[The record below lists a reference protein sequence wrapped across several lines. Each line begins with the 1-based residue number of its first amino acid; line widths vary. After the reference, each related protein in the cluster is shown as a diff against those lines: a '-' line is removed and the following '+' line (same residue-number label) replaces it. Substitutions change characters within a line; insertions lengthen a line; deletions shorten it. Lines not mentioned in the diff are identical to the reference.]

1 MEGRIDYKKRR
12 KGLLAAVISM
22 TLLVGLLYPPMV
34 AKAAPNN
41 TVYVTG
47 ADTSILVGYGDSV
60 GFNGGV
66 YGQIYLNN
74 QWNQKVFPGDGGV
87 DITIENAGECSGTYG
102 TDATYTIEY
111 SGGLCVKET
120 IDFYSYDQV
129 EDMMEQQNGEF
140 PAGANVDA
148 SNSFAI
154 VKLKTVSGCKVTYM
168 DENGTVVHTDYVV
181 TDANSPVSGTAT
193 TVWGGLTK
201 ENAELM
207 GWDFTPGSD
216 SIAFEV
222 GDSLMD
228 RSGLMSLYPV
238 WAMLP
243 EEEPEPEPAPSTP
256 APKSAGIVNVSMNG
270 YTFGGNSSNP
280 MIVSSTNDVSKAT
293 VTYKAAGA
301 SDATYSTQK
310 PTAVGDYVVRVALPE
325 NDNYGQAVGTANFRI
340 SYLPAPT
347 PAYELDGTKGDNGW
361 YKSEVEITPPDGYEM
376 SVGNR
381 DYFTTESYTVDE
393 ETSNLRIYLRK
404 ITTGE
409 MTDVISIANLRVDAD
424 APAFTEMQDGEE
436 YYEDLVTIDF
446 TDQHFKTVTVN
457 GEVMEVVADENGEY
471 SFAVE
476 TGMRRMSYV
485 IVLKDEAGNETKV
498 SLIFGP
504 AWLKDGI
511 VGEGDYYLETGEE
524 YHFPTGSSW
533 VKSGDT
539 TVYAGGSS
547 FYANSE
553 GEVTFGKE

>member
-1 MEGRIDYKKRR
+1 MREKVDYGKRL
-12 KGLLAAVISM
+12 KGLLAFALCF
-22 TLLVGLLYPPMV
+22 TMV
-34 AKAAPNN
+34 AGVLRIPMEAEAVSQNLT
-41 TVYVTG
+41 TVSSSDTQVVVGQGDRINVVGGKYSAVFSDDNGPVTV
-47 ADTSILVGYGDSV
+47 VGSSGSTTGTNDYGDSIILYTD
-60 GFNGGV
+60 GIYEIGNINGV
-66 YGQIYLNN
+66 YVARAINYFNY
-74 QWNQKVFPGDGGV
+74 DGISERVG
-87 DITIENAGECSGTYG
+87 SGAEFTP
-102 TDATYTIEY
+102 A
-111 SGGLCVKET
+111 
-120 IDFYSYDQV
+120 V
-129 EDMMEQQNGEF
+129 EDSETF
-140 PAGANVDA
+140 VVID
-148 SNSFAI
+148 
-154 VKLKTVSGCKVTYM
+154 LVSVEGWKIDYM
-168 DENGTVVHTDYVV
+168 DDNGAVAHTEYQGL
-181 TDANSPVSGTAT
+181 NSEIS
-193 TVWGGLTK
+193 WNGLTK
-201 ENAELM
+201 ENAELI
-207 GWDFTPGSD
+207 GWSTSQGS
-216 SIAFEV
+216 ATAEYEV
-222 GDSLMD
+222 GATIQGNG
-228 RSGLMSLYPV
+228 GLAVLYPV
-238 WAMLP
+238 WEVTAP
-243 EEEPEPEPAPSTP
+243 EPEPEPEPEPVPPAP

-270 YTFGGNSSNP
+270 YTFGGNASNP

-293 VTYKAAGA
+293 VTYKAVGA

-310 PTAVGDYVVRVALPE
+310 PTVVGDYVVRVALPE

-361 YKSEVEITPPDGYEM
+361 YKSEVEIAPPDGYEM

-381 DYFTTESYTVDE
+381 DHFTTESYTVDE

-404 ITTGE
+404 IATGE

-424 APAFTEMQDGEE
+424 APTFTEMQDGEE
-436 YYEDLVTIDF
+436 YYEDSVTVDF
-446 TDQHFKTVTVN
+446 TDRHFKTVTVN
-457 GEVMEVVADENGEY
+457 GEVMEVVTDENGEY

-524 YHFPTGSSW
+524 YHFPTGSGW

>member
-1 MEGRIDYKKRR
+1 MERRINYRKRR

-22 TLLVGLLYPPMV
+22 ALLTGLLHPPIV
-34 AKAAPNN
+34 VEAVSNK
-41 TVYVTG
+41 TVTVVS
-47 ADTSILVGYGDSV
+47 ADTPILVGEGDSIT
-60 GFNGGV
+60 FTNGV
-66 YGQIYLNN
+66 YGNVAIGSSR
-74 QWNQKVFPGDGGV
+74 VFPTSGNEDVKIVSGGQAWDGTLFATDKLYTIPSSSGLYQGSV
-87 DITIENAGECSGTYG
+87 ILYSKEDLYQAFKDQWGYFVPSDIT
-102 TDATYTIEY
+102 DD
-111 SGGLCVKET
+111 KK
-120 IDFYSYDQV
+120 
-129 EDMMEQQNGEF
+129 
-140 PAGANVDA
+140 
-148 SNSFAI
+148 FAY
-154 VKLKTVSGCKVTYM
+154 VTLTEVAGCKIDYM
-168 DENGTVVHTDYVV
+168 QDGNSVAFTEYVLADDNGVI
-181 TDANSPVSGTAT
+181 T
-193 TVWGGLTK
+193 TEIRSDLTK
-201 ENAELM
+201 ENAELL
-207 GWDFTPGSD
+207 GWSTSAGSTTVEYE
-216 SIAFEV
+216 F
-222 GDSLMD
+222 GTKQLNGGN
-228 RSGLMSLYPV
+228 GLLVLYPV
-238 WAMLP
+238 WKVT
-243 EEEPEPEPAPSTP
+243 EPKSEPKPP

-270 YTFGGNSSNP
+270 YTFGGNASNP
-280 MIVSSTNDVSKAT
+280 MIVSSTNDVSKAI

-301 SDATYSTQK
+301 SDATYSMQK
-310 PTAVGDYVVRVALPE
+310 PTAVGDYVVRVVLPE

-340 SYLPAPT
+340 SYLPVPT
-347 PAYELDGTKGDNGW
+347 PAYELDGMKGDNGW
-361 YKSEVEITPPDGYEM
+361 YKSEVKITPPDGYEM

-381 DYFTTESYTVDE
+381 EHFTTESYTVDE

-404 ITTGE
+404 IKTGE

-436 YYEDLVTIDF
+436 YYEDLVTINF

-498 SLIFGP
+498 SMIFGP

-524 YHFPTGSSW
+524 YHFPTGSNW
-533 VKSGDT
+533 VKSGDA

>member
-1 MEGRIDYKKRR
+1 MERRINYRKRR

-22 TLLVGLLYPPMV
+22 ALLTGLLHPPIV
-34 AKAAPNN
+34 VEAVSNK
-41 TVYVTG
+41 TVTVVS
-47 ADTSILVGYGDSV
+47 ADTSILVGEGDSIT
-60 GFNGGV
+60 FTNGV
-66 YGQIYLNN
+66 YGNVAIGSSR
-74 QWNQKVFPGDGGV
+74 VFPTSGNEDVKIVSGGQAWDGTLFATDKLYTIPSSSGLYQGSV
-87 DITIENAGECSGTYG
+87 ILYSKEDLYQAFKDQWGYFVPSDIT
-102 TDATYTIEY
+102 DD
-111 SGGLCVKET
+111 KK
-120 IDFYSYDQV
+120 
-129 EDMMEQQNGEF
+129 
-140 PAGANVDA
+140 
-148 SNSFAI
+148 FAY
-154 VKLKTVSGCKVTYM
+154 VTLTEVAGCKIDYM
-168 DENGTVVHTDYVV
+168 QDGNSVAFTEYVLADE
-181 TDANSPVSGTAT
+181 SGVIT
-193 TVWGGLTK
+193 TEIRSDLTK
-201 ENAELM
+201 ENAELL
-207 GWDFTPGSD
+207 GWSTSAGSTTVEYE
-216 SIAFEV
+216 F
-222 GDSLMD
+222 GTKQLNGGN
-228 RSGLMSLYPV
+228 GLLVLYPV
-238 WAMLP
+238 WKVT
-243 EEEPEPEPAPSTP
+243 EPESEPKPPAP

-270 YTFGGNSSNP
+270 YTFGGNASNP
-280 MIVSSTNDVSKAT
+280 MIVSSTNDVSKAI

-301 SDATYSTQK
+301 SDATYSMQK
-310 PTAVGDYVVRVALPE
+310 PTAVGDYVVRVVLPE

-340 SYLPAPT
+340 SYLPVPT
-347 PAYELDGTKGDNGW
+347 PAYELDGMKGDNGW
-361 YKSEVEITPPDGYEM
+361 YKSEVKITPPDGYEM

-381 DYFTTESYTVDE
+381 EHFTIESYTVDE

-404 ITTGE
+404 IKTGE

-436 YYEDLVTIDF
+436 YYEDLVTIYF

-498 SLIFGP
+498 SMIFGP

-524 YHFPTGSSW
+524 YHFPTGSGW
-533 VKSGDT
+533 VKSGDA

>member
-1 MEGRIDYKKRR
+1 MERRINYRKRR
-12 KGLLAAVISM
+12 KGLLATVICM
-22 TLLVGLLYPPMV
+22 ALLTGLLHPPIV
-34 AKAAPNN
+34 VEAVSNK
-41 TVYVTG
+41 TVTVVS
-47 ADTSILVGYGDSV
+47 ADTQILVGEGDSIT
-60 GFNGGV
+60 FTNGV
-66 YGQIYLNN
+66 YGNVAIGSTR
-74 QWNQKVFPGDGGV
+74 VFPTSGNEDVKIVSGGQAWDG
-87 DITIENAGECSGTYG
+87 TLFA
-102 TDATYTIEY
+102 TDKLYTIPSS
-111 SGGLCVKET
+111 SGLYQGSIIL
-120 IDFYSYDQV
+120 YDR
-129 EDMMEQQNGEF
+129 
-140 PAGANVDA
+140 VDLYQA
-148 SNSFAI
+148 FNAQGGSFVPSGIPVDKKFAY
-154 VKLKTVSGCKVTYM
+154 VTLTEVAGCKIDYM
-168 DENGTVVHTDYVV
+168 QDGNSVAFTEYVLADDNGVI
-181 TDANSPVSGTAT
+181 T
-193 TVWGGLTK
+193 TEIRSDLTK
-201 ENAELM
+201 ENAELL
-207 GWDFTPGSD
+207 GWSTSAD
-216 SIAFEV
+216 SANVEYEF
-222 GDSLMD
+222 GTKQLNGGN
-228 RSGLMSLYPV
+228 GLLVLYPV
-238 WAMLP
+238 WEVTA
-243 EEEPEPEPAPSTP
+243 PEPEPAPVPSTP

-280 MIVSSTNDVSKAT
+280 MIVSSTNDVSRAT

-310 PTAVGDYVVRVALPE
+310 PTTVGDYVVRVALPE

-381 DYFTTESYTVDE
+381 DHFTTESYTVDE

-424 APAFTEMQDGEE
+424 APTFTEMQDGEE
-436 YYEDLVTIDF
+436 YYEDSVTVDF
-446 TDQHFKTVTVN
+446 TDRHFKTVTVN
-457 GEVMEVVADENGEY
+457 GEVMEVVTDENGEY

-498 SLIFGP
+498 SMIFGP

-524 YHFPTGSSW
+524 YHFPIGSGW
-533 VKSGDT
+533 VKSGDN

-553 GEVTFGKE
+553 GGVTFGKE